1 MDVSQI
7 LTNIRSLTL
16 IGNTGAVSDTTK
28 LVAYLNMAYR
38 RIYDRVVRE
47 YPFFNQTTQDV
58 AVTLGAGTMSPVP
71 YLILSVYDSGNS
83 YVKLDATDVL
93 TEEEKTPELAD
104 TGSPDRFWME
114 GMSGIRSYPKSTTTL
129 RVRYVP
135 NVADLTATSVASD
148 ILFPEMFHDLL
159 VWETALIVAYDERD
173 KIVGAE
179 LKYTEE
185 RAETDWGRLSSYLR
199 QRAPR
204 VKPRVS
210 MPGFHAY

>member
-7 LTNIRSLTL
+7 LTNVKSLTL

-47 YPFFNQTTQDV
+47 YPFYNQTTQNV
-58 AVTLGAGTMSPVP
+58 SVTDGVGTLSPVP

-83 YVKLDATDVL
+83 YVRLDATDVL
-93 TEEEKTPELAD
+93 AEEEKTPELAD

-114 GMSGIRSYPKSTTTL
+114 GQAGIRSYPKSTTTL

-135 NVADLTATSVASD
+135 DLTELTSSSVSAD
-148 ILFPEMFHDLL
+148 ILFPAIFHDLL
-159 VWETALIVAYDERD
+159 VWETALVVAYDERD

-185 RAETDWGRLSSYLR
+185 RAATDWDRLSSYLR

-204 VKPRVS
+204 VKPKVS

>member
-1 MDVSQI
+1 MDVNTI
-7 LTNIRSLTL
+7 LTNIRNVTL

-58 AVTLGAGTMSPVP
+58 VMTNGAGTLNPVP
-71 YLILSVYDSGNS
+71 FLILSVYDTSN
-83 YVKLDATDVL
+83 YQKLEPTDVL
-93 TEEEKTPELAD
+93 EEEERRPQLDEAA
-104 TGSPDRFWME
+104 SPDRYWLD
-114 GMSGIRSYPKSTTTL
+114 GLSSVRSYPLSSTTL

-135 NVADLTATSVASD
+135 DIEDLTSTDTADA
-148 ILFPEMFHDLL
+148 IIFPAMFHDLL

-179 LKYTEE
+179 LQYTED
-185 RAETDWGRLSSYLR
+185 RATEDWSRLKSFLR
-199 QRAPR
+199 LRAPR
-204 VKPRVS
+204 VKPKVK
-210 MPGFHAY
+210 MPVFHAY